1 MRKDVTTV
9 DFLRAEALI
18 VGEHQTGGPWTFDTG
33 PGLTLLHTARENY
46 ATALSL
52 TLAGRRQAR
61 GGSVHLG
68 DATTPRQLFPR
79 VALAG
84 ATPVDSLERL
94 VPVRDVVREQL
105 AWSRPFWRPTPR
117 DPFTDARVAD
127 LCEHLDLDLDPR
139 SAVQHLPVLDR
150 FTLRVLLALLA
161 REAAAVLVVDDI
173 DQLRSLDLRDRMI
186 TRLRSVST
194 HLPVV
199 VSTVNPVEDDAADRR
214 ISLIPTPKDVA

>member
-1 MRKDVTTV
+1 M
-9 DFLRAEALI
+9 DFLRTVDLT
-18 VGEHQTGGPWTFDTG
+18 VGEHQTGGPWTFTTG

-52 TLAGRRQAR
+52 TLAGRRKAQ

-68 DATTPRQLFPR
+68 DATTPRDLFPR

-117 DPFTDARVAD
+117 DVFSDARVAA
-127 LCEHLDLDLDPR
+127 LCEQLDLDPDPR
-139 SAVQHLPVLDR
+139 TPVQHLPVSER
-150 FTLRVLLALLA
+150 FALRIMLALLA
-161 REAAAVLVVDDI
+161 REQASALIIDDI
-173 DQLRSLDLRDRMI
+173 DQLRSLELRDRMLA
-186 TRLRSVST
+186 RLRPLSDT
-194 HLPVV
+194 LPVV
-199 VSTVNPVEDDAADRR
+199 VSTVNPAAEDAADRH
-214 ISLIPTPKDVA
+214 ITLTPDRKDVA

>member
-1 MRKDVTTV
+1 M
-9 DFLRAEALI
+9 DFLRTVDLT
-18 VGEHQTGGPWTFDTG
+18 VGERQIGGPWTFATG
-33 PGLTLLHTARENY
+33 PGLTLLHTTRENY

-52 TLAGRRQAR
+52 TLAGRRKAL

-68 DATTPRQLFPR
+68 DATTPRELFPR

-117 DPFTDARVAD
+117 DVFSDARVAD

-139 SAVQHLPVLDR
+139 TTVQHLPVSER
-150 FTLRVLLALLA
+150 FALRVMLALLA
-161 REAAAVLVVDDI
+161 RENASVLVIDDI
-173 DQLRSLDLRDRMI
+173 DQLRSLELRDRMLA
-186 TRLRSVST
+186 RLRPVSET
-194 HLPVV
+194 LPVV
-199 VSTVNPVEDDAADRR
+199 VSTVNPAVDDAADRH
-214 ISLIPTPKDVA
+214 ISLTLDRKDVA